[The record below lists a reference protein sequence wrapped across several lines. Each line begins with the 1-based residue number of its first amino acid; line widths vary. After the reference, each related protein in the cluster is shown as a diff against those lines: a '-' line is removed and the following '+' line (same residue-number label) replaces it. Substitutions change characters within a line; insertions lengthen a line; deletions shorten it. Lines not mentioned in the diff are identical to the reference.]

1 MIRNYFKV
9 AIRNL
14 TRHKFFS
21 FINIFGLSISM
32 SVCLGIIMLVADQL
46 SYDRHNAKADKIFR
60 VNTQYTFSDGTPSG
74 IDYAT
79 TPMPIGEA
87 LKKEYTGV
95 EKAVRIRR
103 GFGNDWIEFG
113 QDKNI
118 PLAGFFADPEAL
130 DLFELTL
137 EYGDA
142 KSALVE
148 PNSVVITK
156 KAAKKL
162 FKQENPV
169 GEIIKVGDL
178 GEYTV
183 TGVIEEKNQK
193 SHIVFEALAS
203 FSSVKSLEADST
215 LRGNFNNWGDWT
227 TGWVYIQLEN
237 DKDQKDIQAH
247 LNDIAT
253 KHFPTAHGFQKDMKY
268 KFYLQNLTSITPGP
282 MIGNA
287 IGPFMPMLFVY
298 FFGGFALIVMLT
310 SCFNYTNLS
319 IARSLTRARE
329 IGVRKVNGAMRLQI
343 FSQFLSESILV
354 ALFSLVMAIGMLVVV
369 KPFLMSMKFAS
380 FLHWDLAANTSVYI
394 AFLVFSLVIGILAGL
409 FPAVVLSRFEPIRV
423 LKNISN
429 MKLFSKI
436 GLRKSLLVIQFS
448 LSLIFIISVL
458 IVKSQLNLFLTADL
472 GFESKDNIVLQLN
485 DLPYKNLKTEIEAN
499 SNIINVSASSH
510 VPASGTSY
518 GADIKRNLGDESGVS
533 LNYYL
538 VDANYLENL
547 DIELISGRFFTEE
560 AGESNKNFIVLNE
573 KAVEAF
579 QLNTATE
586 AIGTVLFFDQD
597 STAVEVIGVVKDY
610 NHQVLMT
617 QIEPM
622 ALRYDA
628 NRFHILQVKHNG
640 NYEEAKG
647 AIEAAWTKINPTL
660 TISYKSMDEEI
671 RFFYETIFSDIVS
684 IVGIVSAMAIA
695 ISCLGL
701 LGMATYT
708 IESKMKE
715 ISIRKVLGSSNKSLV
730 LHLSKD
736 FLILLVI
743 SIGIAVPL
751 AWLLNNSWLQ
761 LIAFRTEI
769 SVGIIILGV
778 SVLVVLGVITIGSQT
793 IRAAFTNP
801 VDNLKNE

>member
-1 MIRNYFKV
+1 MIRNYIKV
-9 AIRNL
+9 ALRNL

-21 FINIFGLSISM
+21 FINIFGLAISM

-46 SYDRHNAKADKIFR
+46 SYDRYNSKADQVFR
-60 VNTQYTFSDGTPSG
+60 INTQYTFSDGTPSG

-79 TPMPIGEA
+79 TPLSMAEA

-95 EKAVRIRR
+95 EKACRIRR

-118 PLAGFFADPEAL
+118 PLAGFYADPEAL
-130 DLFELTL
+130 EIFELSL

-142 KSALVE
+142 KTALVE

-156 KAAKKL
+156 KASKKL

-169 GEIIKVGDL
+169 GEIIKVGNL

-183 TGVIEEKNQK
+183 TGVIEEKNLK

-203 FSSVKSLEADST
+203 FSSVKALEADST
-215 LRGNFNNWGDWT
+215 LRGNMNDWGDWT
-227 TGWVYIQLEN
+227 NGWVYIQLEN

-247 LNDIAT
+247 LDDLAT
-253 KHFPTAHGFQKDMKY
+253 KHFPDAHGFQKEMKY

-282 MIGNA
+282 LVGNA

-298 FFGGFALIVMLT
+298 FFGGLALIVMLT

-329 IGVRKVNGAMRLQI
+329 IGVRKVNGAMRMQI
-343 FSQFLSESILV
+343 FAQFLSESILV
-354 ALFSLVMAIGMLVVV
+354 SLFSLLLAVGLLVVV
-369 KPFLMSMKFAS
+369 KPFMMGMKFAN

-394 AFLVFSLVIGILAGL
+394 AFFIFSLVVGILAGL

-423 LKNISN
+423 LKNLN
-429 MKLFSKI
+429 NLRLFSKM

-472 GFESKDNIVLQLN
+472 GFESKDNIVVQLN
-485 DLPYKNLKTEIEAN
+485 DVPYENLKNEIATN
-499 SNIINVSASSH
+499 SNVLNVSAASH
-510 VPASGTSY
+510 VPASGTTY
-518 GADIKRNLGDESGVS
+518 GADIKRNIGDEEGVS
-533 LNYYL
+533 LDYYL

-547 DIELISGRFFTEE
+547 DIELLAGRFFKEE
-560 AGESNKNFIVLNE
+560 AGESNRNFIVLNE
-573 KAVEAF
+573 KAVESF
-579 QLNTATE
+579 QLSSPTE
-586 AIGTVLFFDQD
+586 AIGTVLYFDQD

-610 NHQVLMT
+610 NHQVLMM

-622 ALRYDA
+622 ALRYDV

-640 NYEEAKG
+640 NYEEA
-647 AIEAAWTKINPTL
+647 AAAVEQAWTKINPTL
-660 TISYKSMDEEI
+660 TITYKSMDEEI

-715 ISIRKVLGSSNKSLV
+715 ISIRKVLGSTNKSLV
-730 LHLSKD
+730 IHLSKD

-743 SIGIAVPL
+743 SVVIAVPL

-769 SVGIIILGV
+769 SAGIIGLGV
-778 SVLVVLGVITIGSQT
+778 LVLVVLGIVTIGSQT
-793 IRAAFTNP
+793 IRAAFANP
-801 VDNLKNE
+801 VDNLKND